1 MARLVFDTSVFITY
15 KPDLPAGSLLSVVV
29 VQELMA
35 GVSDKSELKAWE
47 ATARKFNQE
56 GRLLFPATEDWL
68 MAGRAVNAL
77 LRGTKSK
84 SGGKAVKV
92 SPAES
97 QRIIRD
103 VLIART
109 VMRAGCVL
117 VTDNLADFKQIKKFC
132 DVRLLSGKYFFSS

>member
-1 MARLVFDTSVFITY
+1 MARLVFDTSVFINY

-68 MAGRAVNAL
+68 MAGRAVNSL
-77 LRGTKSK
+77 LRGPKTK
-84 SGGKAVKV
+84 SGGKVLKV
-92 SPAES
+92 SPADS

-132 DVRLLSGKYFFSS
+132 DVRLLSGKYFFSA